1 MSKRTLFKLGIVFL
15 GLILLS
21 QIVLGASIG
30 LYFKNADI
38 KDVFRALADQAGVN
52 IVVDNQINAVV
63 TIHLSRL
70 SFAEAMDV
78 LCKNNGLEYT
88 KQNQVYHVY
97 KPLKLQVNYTNKLL
111 LVDAKDVS
119 LKQLFAEINRKTGSN
134 YVLAPDLDELIT
146 IFFHQTPLD
155 DGIKVILM
163 QANCLEEKVG
173 NVSLI
178 RKKSTAMMSFTVLW
192 ENNLLTVDA
201 KNIPLPILLR
211 SITEKTGVSI
221 VPDQNLNQNVG
232 IFFQNLPLGDGLA
245 SLCDANNLQ
254 LTKDN
259 LVWRIANRNGKYK
272 VRFKDNLVSID
283 ADEAEIN
290 GVVNEITRQTGINIM
305 VAKEIRGNVTVH
317 LNNVAIDQA
326 LMAIADS
333 QNWTLEKQAKY
344 FYIRPNTNSSQNIRI
359 VYNPESQRFDLDIQ
373 TAPLTAIL
381 FEMARKADINIV
393 ILSQVNWTVNNVRLR
408 NQSLDQTLQ
417 FLMKG
422 TIFTY
427 MKSDSTYLVGDGLI
441 IRPENQDFAYVKVY
455 PIKYLKADQLLNTLP
470 PVFPRQNFT
479 QIQEKN
485 ALIVSAPPSV
495 HDLFVKYLEQVD
507 VETIEDRTDI
517 IKINYLKADDV
528 LKLLPQS
535 IPKTDI
541 VVIKEQNAL
550 AVTGPQN
557 LLSQVRQYVEKID
570 QVNPMIVFDIL
581 VVQVSGED
589 NFYWS
594 TAISSMKGDNLLS
607 LDPTTGTIVYN
618 PAGANKNISILTSLI
633 SQGKGKILANPTIST
648 LNGYQA
654 SFSVTT
660 KRNYK
665 INTSTETSS
674 SGNTIT
680 NETVKTYDSG
690 LSFAIV
696 PWVSA
701 NNQITMDIKPKYSE
715 FGAPPQGSDL
725 PTTFERS
732 TETTIRVNNKETVII
747 SGLRKSNYNQPTSKI
762 PLLGDLPLIGHLFKT
777 NTKEETEDEFVIV
790 ITPYLVY
797 DDASRVEAQQ
807 KILDRYSPELKKG
820 FNQSNATNPI
830 NNNPNGTTNNSVPEQ
845 TPPPAPSPTPAPKL

>member
-1 MSKRTLFKLGIVFL
+1 MSKRTLFKLGIVFW
-15 GLILLS
+15 GMILLS
-21 QIVLGASIG
+21 QIVFGASIG
-30 LYFKNADI
+30 LFFKNADI

-52 IVVDNQINAVV
+52 VVVDNQINAVV

-70 SFAEAMDV
+70 SFAEAMAV

-97 KPLKLQVNYTNKLL
+97 KPLKLQVDFTDGALS
-111 LVDAKDVS
+111 VDAKDVP
-119 LKQLFAEINRKTGSN
+119 LKQLFAELNRKTGSN
-134 YVLAPDLDELIT
+134 YVLAPDLDEPIT
-146 IFFHQTPLD
+146 IFFQQTPLD
-155 DGIKVILM
+155 DGIKVILI
-163 QANCLEEKVG
+163 QANCLAEKVG
-173 NVSLI
+173 NVTII

-201 KNIPLPILLR
+201 KNIPLPILVR

-232 IFFQNLPLGDGLA
+232 IFFQNLPLDAGLA

-272 VRFKDNLVSID
+272 VRYQANLVSID
-283 ADEAEIN
+283 ADEADIN

-333 QNWTLEKQAKY
+333 QNWALEKQAKY

-381 FEMARKADINIV
+381 FEMARKADINMV

-408 NQSLDQTLQ
+408 NQSLEQTLQ

-455 PIKYLKADQLLNTLP
+455 PIRYLKADQLLNTLP

-507 VETIEDRTDI
+507 VESIEDRTDI

-557 LLSQVRQYVEKID
+557 LLKQVRQYVEKID

-594 TAISSMKGDNLLS
+594 TALSSLKGDNLLS
-607 LDPTTGTIVYN
+607 VDPTAGTIVYN
-618 PAGANKNISILTSLI
+618 PAGTNKNISVLTSLI

-674 SGNTIT
+674 GGNTIT

-797 DDASRVEAQQ
+797 DDASRAEAQQ

-820 FNQSNATNPI
+820 VNQSNATNPK
-830 NNNPNGTTNNSVPEQ
+830 NNNLNNVPE
-845 TPPPAPSPTPAPKL
+845 PAPSPSPAPKP